1 MNAVRQTLG
10 VILVCS
16 IALTTS
22 AFGQDRILTM
32 HDVNP
37 DLGRLIGNTD
47 LDFVRDAEI
56 SYGHTGN
63 STYDEFFRSAAI
75 AHGGFVV
82 GRGLADDAT
91 LKIRGYARSKVAVAE
106 LSDQITELTEGAD
119 TSTWSTEQSFAV
131 LQAAEMRD
139 QLSDEERSYLAG
151 TAINIAALVPV
162 VESSIS
168 SSADL
173 IEQVPDLVSG
183 ARSAFGLRRAGGVA
197 RNVRRSADRIS
208 DIPAE
213 GAALLEELVVLT
225 NGFAM
230 LSSISTGD

>member
-1 MNAVRQTLG
+1 MNAVKQTFSA
-10 VILVCS
+10 ILICS
-16 IALTTS
+16 FALTTS

-32 HDVNP
+32 HDVSP
-37 DLGRLIGNTD
+37 DLGRLMGNTD

-75 AHGGFVV
+75 AYGGLVV
-82 GRGLADDAT
+82 GQGLTNDAT
-91 LKIRGYARSKVAVAE
+91 LQVKGYARSKVAVAE
-106 LSDQITELTEGAD
+106 LQDQITELTEGAD

-131 LQAAEMRD
+131 LRAAEMRD
-139 QLSDEERSYLAG
+139 QLSDEERGYLAG

-162 VESSIS
+162 VGSSIS

-173 IEQVPDLVSG
+173 IEQAPGLVSG

-208 DIPAE
+208 NIPTE

-230 LSSISTGD
+230 LSSLGDGD